1 MSYKS
6 YEKDHVKPPDI
17 SISMIFPPIHAI
29 ESISTRVHQV
39 QHEHGLTLG
48 QRVVYFFACLANTAA
63 MLTTTLVF
71 VMAILLPCATY
82 VGRYHIMLLVI
93 LGAAVIG
100 VATLVSASLALAGL
114 DTGTLSADRWDKE
127 TTQSR
132 LI

>member
-1 MSYKS
+1 MSKHCI
-6 YEKDHVKPPDI
+6 KTCQKP
-17 SISMIFPPIHAI
+17 
-29 ESISTRVHQV
+29 QV

-48 QRVVYFFACLANTAA
+48 QRLVYFCACLANTAA

-93 LGAAVIG
+93 LGAAVLG
-100 VATLVSASLALAGL
+100 VATLVSVGLALAGL
-114 DTGTLSADRWDKE
+114 DTSLLSADRWVWFRE
-127 TTQSR
+127 YIPR

>member
-1 MSYKS
+1 MHIASGFSFIRSEQYATIRKTS
-6 YEKDHVKPPDI
+6 QKP
-17 SISMIFPPIHAI
+17 
-29 ESISTRVHQV
+29 QV

-48 QRVVYFFACLANTAA
+48 QRLVYFCACLANTAA

-93 LGAAVIG
+93 LGAAVLG
-100 VATLVSASLALAGL
+100 VATLVSVGLALAGL
-114 DTGTLSADRWDKE
+114 DTSLLSADRWVWFKE
-127 TTQSR
+127 YINR

>member
-1 MSYKS
+1 M
-6 YEKDHVKPPDI
+6 P
-17 SISMIFPPIHAI
+17 
-29 ESISTRVHQV
+29 SISTRVHQV

-114 DTGTLSADRWDKE
+114 DTGTLSADRWEKE

>member
-1 MSYKS
+1 MIMTATATIIIMILNS
-6 YEKDHVKPPDI
+6 VDI
-17 SISMIFPPIHAI
+17 IKITI
-29 ESISTRVHQV
+29 HQV

-100 VATLVSASLALAGL
+100 VATLVSVSLALAGL
-114 DTGTLSADRWDKE
+114 DTGMLSADRWGY
-127 TTQSR
+127 
-132 LI
+132 

>member
-1 MSYKS
+1 M
-6 YEKDHVKPPDI
+6 
-17 SISMIFPPIHAI
+17 
-29 ESISTRVHQV
+29 HQV

-63 MLTTTLVF
+63 MLTITLVF

-100 VATLVSASLALAGL
+100 VATLVSISLALAGL
-114 DTGTLSADRWDKE
+114 DTGMLSADRWEKE
-127 TTQSR
+127 TTTHLKTFSEWLQVCAVKPFSPPS
-132 LI
+132 